1 MTDDNVEPV
10 QTETVNDAVVSP
22 SPQVNKPTEVV
33 VQKIVEKKG
42 GSVLSVLAILLSL
55 GAVGGSGYNWYNAN
69 VKGQNDG
76 TNLAVKMTQ
85 IGGDVSRIGDTV
97 LNLKTQQNNVVT
109 QEQLTT
115 RLLESN
121 SAVDLRFRDVSQ
133 SQQTL
138 ADSVSKINSS
148 LDRGVKQ
155 FVIDEVSQLLK
166 LANNNVLF
174 SSNTTSAINALKL
187 ADLQLK
193 ELSDPRYSV
202 VRKKINQEI
211 GVLQGI
217 NQVDIE
223 SVSVQISSLSAR
235 IPSLKLD
242 NEIPTLG
249 AADISLEIE
258 DQAKDFKATAKEMLN
273 DLIALVQIQKIEQAP
288 KPLLA
293 PEQRYFLDQNIQL
306 QLAKAELSLVQNRA
320 PIYADSLSVA
330 SAWLSDYFDIDDA
343 AVQEVQEQINELKK
357 VQLGQDLPSI
367 AGSYTLLQSIKGGE

>member
-1 MTDDNVEPV
+1 MTDDNVKPV
-10 QTETVNDAVVSP
+10 QTETVTDADVASP
-22 SPQVNKPTEVV
+22 AQASKPAVV
-33 VQKIVEKKG
+33 VQKVVEKKG
-42 GSVLSVLAILLSL
+42 GVGLSIVAVLLSL
-55 GAVGGSGYNWYNAN
+55 GALGGSGYNWYNAN
-69 VKGQNDG
+69 VQSLKGG
-76 TNLAVKMTQ
+76 ESLAVKVTQ
-85 IGGDVSRIGDTV
+85 IGGDVSRIGDSV
-97 LNLKTQQNNVVT
+97 SNLTTQQNNVVT
-109 QEQLTT
+109 QEQLIT

-133 SQQTL
+133 AQQTL
-138 ADSVSKINSS
+138 ADSVSKINSN
-148 LDRGVKQ
+148 LDRGVNQ

-174 SSNTTSAINALKL
+174 SSDTTSAINALKL

-211 GVLQGI
+211 GVLQAI
-217 NQVDIE
+217 DQVDIE

-249 AADISLEIE
+249 DADLSLEIE
-258 DQAKDFKATAKEMLN
+258 NQASGVKATAKEMLN
-273 DLIALVQIQKIEQAP
+273 DLIALVHIQKIDKAP

-320 PIYADSLSVA
+320 PIYTDSLSTA
-330 SAWLSDYFDIDDA
+330 SAWLSDYFDAGDA
-343 AVQEVQEQINELKK
+343 AVQEVQAQINELKK
-357 VQLGQDLPSI
+357 IQLGQDLPSI